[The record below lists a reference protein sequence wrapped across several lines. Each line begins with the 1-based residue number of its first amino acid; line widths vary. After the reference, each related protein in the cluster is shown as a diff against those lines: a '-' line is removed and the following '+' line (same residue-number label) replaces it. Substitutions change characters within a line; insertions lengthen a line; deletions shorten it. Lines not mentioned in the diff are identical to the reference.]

1 MRRVAG
7 PGCWVAIVE
16 FSSGAVLELH
26 RVSVVELHGFDEF
39 DELHGSGN
47 ELVDLLSFNKY
58 SKPFKILL
66 E

>member
-1 MRRVAG
+1 MRRVTG

-26 RVSVVELHGFDEF
+26 RVSV

-47 ELVDLLSFNKY
+47 ELVDLLSFNEN